1 MSGFREQIDV
11 VEVPRN
17 TGMDGF
23 LRTVRTLLSKP
34 KVQEINIDARGKIR
48 CKRYVREDEEDVRNA
63 GIDFEDLSPAA
74 VVRNTQV
81 EEVPILEGASSAVV
95 LGALFDTVSAAQL
108 TPVAFVTGAGTSL
121 WDWYKTTTGTHLRSK
136 TTLHG
141 LPLYTD
147 RNIPDT
153 ALLLTAAYGKNA
165 ALVDARNTFKIEMP
179 RYELPGNDVRVMI

>member
-121 WDWYKTTTGTHLRSK
+121 WDWYKTTTGTPLRSK